1 MATLVVSS
9 SQTISTK
16 WIFIPNI
23 DVVPIVTTFT
33 APLYKVEIYKAHEGW
48 NFQWVAS
55 IGNEFDRDVQLNK
68 KPLMNDRL
76 NL

>member
-1 MATLVVSS
+1 
-9 SQTISTK
+9 
-16 WIFIPNI
+16 
-23 DVVPIVTTFT
+23 VTTFT

-68 KPLMNDRL
+68 KPVMNDRL